1 MESNPDNTIIPE
13 NFSTMRGRHLKK
25 KQKKTK
31 KKVRLRQ
38 KKSLA

>member
-13 NFSTMRGRHLKK
+13 NFSTMIGRHLKK
-25 KQKKTK
+25 KK